1 MAGARRA
8 RLGLSSAASTSLPT
22 LRPRTR
28 IQQRLL
34 LAIFVG
40 GSIGALGRA
49 GLETALPAS
58 GQNWPWA
65 TFLVNILGAA
75 LLGYFVTRL
84 QERLPPSTYPRP
96 LVGTGLCG
104 ALTTFSTLQVEVI
117 ELVRNEHVLLGIAYL
132 IASVIVGLLA
142 VYLTTAIVRR
152 VSPR

>member
-1 MAGARRA
+1 MSIAGP
-8 RLGLSSAASTSLPT
+8 SSLTT

-28 IQQRLL
+28 VQERLL

-40 GSIGALGRA
+40 GAIGALGRA
-49 GLETALPAS
+49 GLEKALPAT

-104 ALTTFSTLQVEVI
+104 ALTTFSTLQIEVI
-117 ELVRNEHVLLGIAYL
+117 TLVRNGHVLLGISYVL
-132 IASVIVGLLA
+132 VSVVVGLLA
-142 VYLTTAIVRR
+142 VYVATAVVRR
-152 VSPR
+152 VPAQ